1 MEGKGI
7 SFIIL
12 LVIVALLSLTLAGLA
27 FYVFITA
34 GSTSKSATET
44 ASNKE
49 SVKVV
54 PKDDELGVMELFKE
68 KRYFNLKQTDDKK
81 MSVISI
87 SGAELQYFV
96 KGEPVKG
103 LKAADI
109 KKKVE
114 AKKKEIIELMGTY
127 FQNITVEE
135 IKLPDAKEKAKKE
148 LTNRINELLNH
159 GEKEKDKK
167 EYAYTVIFEEWFY
180 Q

>member
-34 GSTSKSATET
+34 GSTNKTTTDT
-44 ASNKE
+44 ASHKE
-49 SVKVV
+49 AVKII
-54 PKDDELGVMELFKE
+54 PKEDELGVLELFKE

-81 MSVISI
+81 LSVIQI

-103 LKAADI
+103 LKTADI

-114 AKKKEIIELMGTY
+114 ARKKEIVELMGTY
-127 FQNITVEE
+127 FQNITIDE

-148 LTNRINELLNH
+148 LINRINELLNH
-159 GEKEKDKK
+159 GEKDKK
-167 EYAYTVIFEEWFY
+167 EIGYTVVFEEWFY